1 MNQRLALSFLW
12 CFCFHSWTMTDNGYQ
27 NIFVHGKP
35 YIILTSTRS
44 KCYSVI
50 APRSQIITIEYE
62 APDLVIPEEGLQAA
76 TRRAEE
82 NSMKEKEKSENAET
96 KEGDGLDTKWNE
108 RMKDRLER
116 IKSKKLRDTSI
127 TVMQKTAGISP
138 RKSDSK
144 QNTKFDEDGTIVTTG
159 TEKIREELSQR
170 RGRIE
175 FLTGHDSGN
184 IEVCVQS
191 ILANFNKP
199 VRFHLRADMDALEG
213 DDDDDDDV
221 DDDSILESIHENKKA
236 KQKEN
241 DPDHL
246 EHKEISSKVSRLERD
261 LQTLQNRAK
270 ACLNNADY
278 NKEQE
283 ALFYEKSIS
292 MNRASKYWPIIQLT
306 VLLVTG
312 FTQANHIVRYLKT
325 HRIGI

>member
-1 MNQRLALSFLW
+1 
-12 CFCFHSWTMTDNGYQ
+12 
-27 NIFVHGKP
+27 V
-35 YIILTSTRS
+35 
-44 KCYSVI
+44 V
-50 APRSQIITIEYE
+50 
-62 APDLVIPEEGLQAA
+62 PEEGVQEA

-82 NSMKEKEKSENAET
+82 KIMKEKEKADSAET
-96 KEGDGLDTKWNE
+96 KGIDGLDTKWNE

-138 RKSDSK
+138 KKSDSK
-144 QNTKFDEDGTIVTTG
+144 QGTKFDEDGTIVTTG
-159 TEKIREELSQR
+159 KEKIREELSQR

-184 IEVCVQS
+184 IEICVQS

-199 VRFHLRADMDALEG
+199 VRFHLRVDMDALEG
-213 DDDDDDDV
+213 DDDDDDYFDA
-221 DDDSILESIHENKKA
+221 DIILQSIHDNKKEKH
-236 KQKEN
+236 KQN

-246 EHKEISSKVSRLERD
+246 EHKEISSKMSRLERD

-283 ALFYEKSIS
+283 ALFHEKSIS